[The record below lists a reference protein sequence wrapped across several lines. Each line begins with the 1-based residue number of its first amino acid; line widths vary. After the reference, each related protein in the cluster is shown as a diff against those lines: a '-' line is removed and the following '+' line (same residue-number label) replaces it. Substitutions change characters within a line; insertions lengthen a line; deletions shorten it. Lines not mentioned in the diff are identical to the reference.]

1 MCSNTTFSTTPY
13 IFAYFKELSA
23 DELLERI
30 KFTGYSRRSQTP
42 LYFKNILRNFTDVL
56 RLRFV
61 SFVTASTALPRRT
74 TTSASR
80 TGGLHGDASDNEEDC
95 DGMITIKYVPWN
107 NTRFP
112 LAHTCFD
119 RLDLPEYDNE
129 AMLLSK
135 LMWCLDNL
143 EMSGFGES

>member
-1 MCSNTTFSTTPY
+1 
-13 IFAYFKELSA
+13 
-23 DELLERI
+23 
-30 KFTGYSRRSQTP
+30 
-42 LYFKNILRNFTDVL
+42 
-56 RLRFV
+56 V

-74 TTSASR
+74 TTTTSAPR
-80 TGGLHGDASDNEEDC
+80 TGGLFGDRHGDTSDNEEDC